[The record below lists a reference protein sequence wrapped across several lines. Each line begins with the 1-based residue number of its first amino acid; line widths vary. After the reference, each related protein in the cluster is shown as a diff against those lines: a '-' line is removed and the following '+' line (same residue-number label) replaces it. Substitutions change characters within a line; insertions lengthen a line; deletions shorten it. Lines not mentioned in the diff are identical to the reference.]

1 VTTDLTLDTPKA
13 KAALARCV
21 RLLLTWADEA
31 EENET
36 AVREPDCSQTRG
48 HATQNGDEGGAVDD
62 DH

>member
-1 VTTDLTLDTPKA
+1 VTTKLTLDTPEA

-36 AVREPDCSQTRG
+36 AVRESDHSQTGG
-48 HATQNGDEGGAVDD
+48 HATQNGDEAETVDD
-62 DH
+62 GH